1 MLRPKSFSQMSP
13 EYTSIHIKHINIHID
28 IHIDIHINIHIDIAN
43 AKHIQDDTGGA
54 EPAVNEALAVY
65 VVGSYIGMSP
75 FIDTAFKL
83 SVKALLELQ
92 GSSHKG

>member
-13 EYTSIHIKHINIHID
+13 EYTSIHIKHIN

-65 VVGSYIGMSP
+65 VVGSYIAMSL